1 MKKTVF
7 LLFFLLSN
15 LIYSQDAW
23 VQINDF
29 PLETTTRTSYATDT
43 NGFILLWNNDISTV
57 QFYKYDPILDNYE
70 QLADFP
76 VQDNSY
82 FTSFVV
88 NNEGYV
94 LLRDWNTPDSVVLLY
109 KYNES
114 QNTWEQKASTTF
126 DFNGFSGFLGTA
138 FSINDK
144 GYLATSGGGGGSAN
158 FKEYDPVNDSWTVK
172 PNYLGPSEG
181 GSLDFT
187 IGDIGYLVF
196 GNDDFNYYPILW
208 SYNQNTETW
217 TQLEDIPWGGGS
229 NADAS
234 FAIGEYGYVGLNPNV
249 GSNVFY
255 RYLPSSN
262 TWEQIENCGY
272 WARGSFSF
280 SINNIG
286 YVGAGY
292 SFVYEKQVW
301 SLDPELLSIN
311 NNENIDTIIVYP
323 NPVNDFLN
331 IQSLH
336 PNLKFTVFDINGK
349 QIFNGTLI
357 SNQISVSHLKSG
369 TYIIKLI
376 DDNIVSYIFF
386 IKE

>member
-29 PLETTTRTSYATDT
+29 SFETRIKTSFSTEDKGY
-43 NGFILLWNNDISTV
+43 ILLNNNSTSTIE
-57 QFYKYDPILDNYE
+57 FYNYDPILDSYE

-76 VQDNSY
+76 VQENSY

-94 LLRDWNTPDSVVLLY
+94 LLRDNNTSDAVVLLY
-109 KYNES
+109 KYNEP
-114 QNTWEQKASTTF
+114 QNTWEQKASVTF
-126 DFNGFSGFLGTA
+126 DAFGFGGFSGTA

-144 GYLATSGGGGGSAN
+144 GYLASSGGGPNGN
-158 FKEYDPVNDSWTVK
+158 FKEYDPVNDSWTAK
-172 PNYLGPSEG
+172 PNYPGPSEG
-181 GSLDFT
+181 GNLDFT

-196 GNDDFNYYPILW
+196 AYDDFNYYNILW

-217 TQLEDIPWGGGS
+217 TQLEDIPWGGGY
-229 NADAS
+229 NAEAS
-234 FAIGEYGYVGLNPNV
+234 FTIGEYGYVGQNPAV
-249 GSNVFY
+249 GSSVFY

-262 TWEQIENCGY
+262 TWERIENCGY
-272 WARGSFSF
+272 ASGVCFSF
-280 SINNIG
+280 SIGDYG
-286 YVGAGY
+286 YVGAGIHLDPL
-292 SFVYEKQVW
+292 KQVW
-301 SLDPELLSIN
+301 RLDPELLSSN
-311 NNENIDTIIVYP
+311 NNENIDTTIVYP

-336 PNLKFTVFDINGK
+336 PNLKFAIFDINGK

-357 SNQISVSHLKSG
+357 NNQISVSHLKSG

-376 DDNIVSYIFF
+376 DDNNVSYKFF